1 MGVKKRKNGEK
12 CMHTGSEK
20 EGGGGLG
27 ICILGSRLPRSVS
40 FFLLCLYLFDA

>member
-12 CMHTGSEK
+12 CIHTGSEK
-20 EGGGGLG
+20 EGGGLG